1 MTKTGEHDA
10 APPNEILLPG
20 TRLGRYVVARRIGA
34 GGMGVVYEGVHEQLG
49 KRVAIKT
56 LNARFAATR
65 DMQTRFVREGE
76 AVARIRHPNVVVVDD
91 VGVERGTPYLVMEYL
106 EGRDLGSLLRQR
118 GRIGTAETLDLLLPV
133 VSAVSAAHEHG
144 IVHRDLK
151 PENIFVA
158 DTPHGLPLPKVLDF
172 GISKLMD
179 RLDTQL
185 TGAQT
190 LLGSPHY
197 ISPEQADSSA
207 SVDATTDIYSLG
219 VILYQCVSGRVPFD
233 GSSLIKVLA
242 AIAAGNPRAPR
253 SHAPDLPADFERVI
267 LRAMSVDRARR
278 YQSARALGAA
288 LLPFASQ
295 RMRLTYE
302 NEFLRPR
309 RAARREREPEP
320 EPVQDEHVRHGSV
333 STLGGSIAE
342 RRNDSGARRRLS
354 SRERIGLGV
363 AVAGLAAAAV
373 LVAVLR
379 PRDVSEAPPAA
390 HAAQAPAHDSYVVK
404 LRVEPRAATIALD
417 GVVVGQG
424 SLVRELQRDGRT
436 HTLHVVAAHHVPQTI
451 TFRDAPPPEELV
463 LTFEPQGVSLPAEAP
478 TPAQPVQPQKPARA
492 PLPAKAKAHRAAASE
507 PAAGTATPQTKVE
520 ATAPGGPSLVP
531 ALEAKPDRDV
541 DFDMRIDPKPAQRK
555 IYDEDPY

>member
-1 MTKTGEHDA
+1 MTKIGEQDA
-10 APPNEILLPG
+10 APQTEILLPG
-20 TRLGRYVVARRIGA
+20 TRLGRYVVSRRIGA

-56 LNARFAATR
+56 LNARFAATC

-106 EGRDLGSLLRQR
+106 EGRDLGSLLRER
-118 GRIGTAETLDLLLPV
+118 GRIGTGETLDLLLPV

-242 AIAAGNPRAPR
+242 AIAAGHPRAPR
-253 SHAPDLPADFERVI
+253 SHAPDLPADFGRVI
-267 LRAMSVDRARR
+267 LRAMSVDRSRR

-309 RAARREREPEP
+309 RAARREP
-320 EPVQDEHVRHGSV
+320 EPVQEEHVRHGSV

-342 RRNDSGARRRLS
+342 RRSDAGARRRLS
-354 SRERIGLGV
+354 SRERVGLGV
-363 AVAGLAAAAV
+363 AAAGLAAAAV
-373 LVAVLR
+373 LVAIIR
-379 PRDVSEAPPAA
+379 PRDPTEAPPAA
-390 HAAQAPAHDSYVVK
+390 YAAQAPADDSYVVK

-436 HTLHVVAAHHVPQTI
+436 HTLLVAAAHHVPQTI

-463 LTFEPQGVSLPAEAP
+463 LTFEPEGVSVPTEVVTPAEA
-478 TPAQPVQPQKPARA
+478 AQPRKPARA
-492 PLPAKAKAHRAAASE
+492 TLQSKGDGNRRAATE
-507 PAAGTATPQTKVE
+507 PVTATPQANVE
-520 ATAPGGPSLVP
+520 ASAPGAASPSP
-531 ALEAKPDRDV
+531 APEAEPDRDV
-541 DFDMRIDPKPAQRK
+541 DFDIRIEPKPAQRK

>member
-1 MTKTGEHDA
+1 
-10 APPNEILLPG
+10 
-20 TRLGRYVVARRIGA
+20 
-34 GGMGVVYEGVHEQLG
+34 
-49 KRVAIKT
+49 
-56 LNARFAATR
+56 
-65 DMQTRFVREGE
+65 
-76 AVARIRHPNVVVVDD
+76 
-91 VGVERGTPYLVMEYL
+91 
-106 EGRDLGSLLRQR
+106 
-118 GRIGTAETLDLLLPV
+118 
-133 VSAVSAAHEHG
+133 
-144 IVHRDLK
+144 
-151 PENIFVA
+151 
-158 DTPHGLPLPKVLDF
+158 
-172 GISKLMD
+172 
-179 RLDTQL
+179 
-185 TGAQT
+185 
-190 LLGSPHY
+190 
-197 ISPEQADSSA
+197 
-207 SVDATTDIYSLG
+207 

-302 NEFLRPR
+302 NEFRRPR
-309 RAARREREPEP
+309 RAARREREPA
-320 EPVQDEHVRHGSV
+320 QDEHVRHGSV

-342 RRNDSGARRRLS
+342 RRNDASARRRLS

-379 PRDVSEAPPAA
+379 PRDAREGPPAA

-417 GVVVGQG
+417 GVVVAQG

-507 PAAGTATPQTKVE
+507 PAAGTATPQANVE
-520 ATAPGGPSLVP
+520 ASAPAAASPSLAP
-531 ALEAKPDRDV
+531 EAKPDRDV